1 MAKQSKLFDSDRP
14 KSQDISWCPGCG
26 NFGIRNELMDVLEE
40 MQYTPKEIAVIS
52 GIGQA
57 GKMPHYLTAN
67 GFHTLHGRSLPIAT
81 ATKAV
86 NPALEVIA
94 IGGDGDMFAEGGNH
108 LLHTIKRNPNITVI
122 VHNNQIYGLT
132 KGQGSP
138 TSLAGMKTTTQ
149 PWGVY
154 DEPMNSIALVVS
166 QGCSFVARTFM
177 GYKDETKE
185 IIKNAINHVGF
196 SYVEIFQPCVT
207 FNKVNTFMWYKN
219 NTYFMK
225 DHNVMDKEQTM
236 IKAFEK
242 DPYPLGIFYV
252 NKEKPCFDNHLPPYK
267 DNTEPLY
274 KREPDFNK
282 IRKKIELKRG

>member
-1 MAKQSKLFDSDRP
+1 MANQTKLFNPDRP

-26 NFGIRNELMDVLEE
+26 NYGIRNELMDVLEE
-40 MQYTPKEIAVIS
+40 MQYKPNEVAIIS

-57 GKMPHYLTAN
+57 GKMPHYLNAN

-81 ATKAV
+81 AVKAV

-94 IGGDGDMFAEGGNH
+94 VGGDGDMFAEGGNH

-122 VHNNQIYGLT
+122 VHNNQVYGLT

-138 TSLAGMKTTTQ
+138 TSMTGMKTTTQ

-154 DEPMNSIALVVS
+154 DEPLNSIALVIS
-166 QGCSFVARTFM
+166 QGCSFVARTFV

-185 IIKNAINHVGF
+185 IIKNALLHKGF

-207 FNKVNTFMWYKN
+207 FNKINTYKWYKD
-219 NTYFMK
+219 NTYFLH
-225 DHNVMDKEQTM
+225 DHDVTNKNDA
-236 IKAFEK
+236 ILKAFEN
-242 DPYPLGIFYV
+242 DPFPLGIFYI
-252 NKEKPCFDNHLPPYK
+252 NKDKPCFDDHLPPYK
-267 DNTEPLY
+267 ESNEPMY
-274 KREPDFNK
+274 KREPDFDK
-282 IRKKIELKRG
+282 IREKIASKRG